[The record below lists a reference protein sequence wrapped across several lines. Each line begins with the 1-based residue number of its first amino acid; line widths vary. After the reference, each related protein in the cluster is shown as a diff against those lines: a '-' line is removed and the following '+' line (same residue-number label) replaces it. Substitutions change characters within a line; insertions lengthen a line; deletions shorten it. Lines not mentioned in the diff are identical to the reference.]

1 MNRDIFEEFVLRKG
15 YKMGE
20 NWAYGMMAEYPV
32 AICSDDH
39 SITVIFRI
47 DPMDARTVKQ
57 NLKRALRGIAMV
69 VFNKGTISITMKG
82 ENWQIA
88 EKFNAVSKGVP
99 EIFHMHDVHP
109 TTQCSYCK
117 GEGCDV
123 YALLDIGYE
132 AVHTACIE
140 KALDKAKDYAERNK
154 RSGSHLT
161 GTIGALLVI
170 VVAFLV
176 SGIPTWLNNQRLSGA
191 MSLIFAF
198 LPLGIFYTYKLFNG
212 KLDWYATAL
221 TGVLSLGA
229 GFFVNTG
236 LLYWQLVKIEGR
248 LVPIADVWALL
259 TRSNMWGSFMSS
271 MIYSLIFTIFALF
284 IARNAI
290 RATGETGV
298 QTIER
303 VQDTLIPIPSQEDL
317 EKMEQDR
324 KAAEERRLKE
334 KQAEAERKLQEEA
347 LAEQEAIR
355 EWERT
360 HPAETYEELEEDA
373 PQSSDGGE
381 EDLPQPQEETQE
393 QETPNQD

>member
-1 MNRDIFEEFVLRKG
+1 
-15 YKMGE
+15 
-20 NWAYGMMAEYPV
+20 
-32 AICSDDH
+32 
-39 SITVIFRI
+39 
-47 DPMDARTVKQ
+47 
-57 NLKRALRGIAMV
+57 
-69 VFNKGTISITMKG
+69 
-82 ENWQIA
+82 
-88 EKFNAVSKGVP
+88 
-99 EIFHMHDVHP
+99 
-109 TTQCSYCK
+109 
-117 GEGCDV
+117 
-123 YALLDIGYE
+123 
-132 AVHTACIE
+132 
-140 KALDKAKDYAERNK
+140 
-154 RSGSHLT
+154 
-161 GTIGALLVI
+161 
-170 VVAFLV
+170 
-176 SGIPTWLNNQRLSGA
+176 
-191 MSLIFAF
+191 
-198 LPLGIFYTYKLFNG
+198 
-212 KLDWYATAL
+212 
-221 TGVLSLGA
+221 
-229 GFFVNTG
+229 
-236 LLYWQLVKIEGR
+236 
-248 LVPIADVWALL
+248 
-259 TRSNMWGSFMSS
+259 

-381 EDLPQPQEETQE
+381 EDLPQPQEETQD